1 MKKTYLKIDFEH
13 RETEKTNP
21 NFFVI
26 FLEKILVKISN
37 AANPDFDNQIHKTD
51 NWLIEFDEFGIPERE
66 IGLDKDGKTVMI
78 MPWKDN
84 YGYFTDNNFKLQDFK
99 NGFSYSEIE
108 RDYFE
113 QEWKQFNE
121 NNL

>member
-1 MKKTYLKIDFEH
+1 
-13 RETEKTNP
+13 
-21 NFFVI
+21 
-26 FLEKILVKISN
+26 
-37 AANPDFDNQIHKTD
+37 
-51 NWLIEFDEFGIPERE
+51 
-66 IGLDKDGKTVMI
+66 

-99 NGFSYSEIE
+99 NGFTYSEIE